1 MSVSVIAYFLGMAA
15 IFAGERLLSSYDMAR
30 WSLDVVGLVALV
42 LAVYLRVR
50 ERSASSDAGV
60 RFAHQR
66 ALVSMVVSLGALLL
80 YGLSTDGFVDVLGLE
95 DVTRTRW
102 QGVLGA
108 LWPIVW
114 LGGALPFLTV
124 DRAIETSPVMMPR
137 VRVQQAFNHGLA
149 AALGISLLF
158 PVNYVSARHGHVW
171 DFSYFKTAQ
180 AGSTTQSIVK
190 SLKQPVEV
198 RIFQPTSSDVLPEL
212 LKYFESLEGPTL
224 KVMVL
229 DQASQP
235 KLAQELKVRDNG
247 AIAIS
252 EVGTDGKPAKTQV
265 VTVGASMKDARRN
278 LRKLDEMV
286 GKALLA
292 MARGELTAYVTRG
305 HGELTWDRGEQPQRA
320 LQGFKQVV
328 EHFSIR
334 LKTLGLAEG
343 LGEEVPNDADMVIVL
358 GPDRPCL
365 PSEVAALK
373 RYLERGGALLLA
385 LEPPVPG
392 QANMAEDAMP
402 ELLKMLGV
410 KREDGIL
417 ASEQQIVALAGGKYD
432 RVNITTNSFSTH
444 PSTLVLAAEP
454 SGLFMSLAGGLE
466 TEPNAA
472 GSAIGTVRST
482 AQTWSDLNQN
492 LDFDQGQNELKKARP
507 VVVAS
512 SGSGPKAF
520 RAIVTGDATMFSDL
534 AMVVR
539 GNQQFLADS
548 LNWLARTESY
558 SGTKESEEDVKIQH
572 TREGQAGWFY
582 ATVVGFPAILLVVGL
597 IRTRRRTGGA
607 A

>member
-1 MSVSVIAYFLGMAA
+1 
-15 IFAGERLLSSYDMAR
+15 
-30 WSLDVVGLVALV
+30 
-42 LAVYLRVR
+42 
-50 ERSASSDAGV
+50 
-60 RFAHQR
+60 
-66 ALVSMVVSLGALLL
+66 
-80 YGLSTDGFVDVLGLE
+80 
-95 DVTRTRW
+95 
-102 QGVLGA
+102 
-108 LWPIVW
+108 
-114 LGGALPFLTV
+114 
-124 DRAIETSPVMMPR
+124 
-137 VRVQQAFNHGLA
+137 
-149 AALGISLLF
+149 LF

-252 EVGTDGKPAKTQV
+252 EVGADGKPAKTQV

-358 GPDRPCL
+358 GPDRPFL